1 MDSLRLSFTSFHTI
15 VWNYHTYSYKF
26 ITINKKWMMSWYK
39 QWITNNTNKIRLIN
53 IIPISIYLR
62 LTRNNGQLNSQ
73 SIYIKHQRVLSIS
86 FFYFFLLFSYFELY
100 ISLTKAHHS
109 RYQSVFNFAY
119 KSHFEILEQ
128 YNCGYFLLIYGLS
141 TASYLFLIFLSG
153 RNCFSLTPNKK
164 KRNIM
169 MDTLNF

>member
-1 MDSLRLSFTSFHTI
+1 M
-15 VWNYHTYSYKF
+15 
-26 ITINKKWMMSWYK
+26 
-39 QWITNNTNKIRLIN
+39 
-53 IIPISIYLR
+53 
-62 LTRNNGQLNSQ
+62 
-73 SIYIKHQRVLSIS
+73 SIS

-164 KRNIM
+164 KPEYNDGYLKLLVIQQHDVAAPLFLMVSHNAVHSSNDASLLQAPPEDVRKMRHVEMTSRRLFAGMQFFKWNCAFY
-169 MDTLNF
+169 LNLFLNHSENFYV